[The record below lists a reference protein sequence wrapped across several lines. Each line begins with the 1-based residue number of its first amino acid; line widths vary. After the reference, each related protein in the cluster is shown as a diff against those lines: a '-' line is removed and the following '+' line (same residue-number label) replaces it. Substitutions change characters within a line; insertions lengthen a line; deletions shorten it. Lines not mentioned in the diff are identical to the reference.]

1 MTKLAWG
8 SHGERFFE
16 TGIDRGVLYLPG
28 QDGVPWNGLKAV
40 NEAPS
45 GGEPVPYYI
54 DGFKYLNV
62 ATAEEFK
69 ATLDAFSSPNEFAR
83 CDGRQ
88 SIQNGL
94 FATQQPRLP
103 FNLSYRTLVGNDI
116 KGTEHGYK
124 IHLVYNALAAPAQRS
139 NQTAGNT
146 TTPLALSWGITTTP
160 PKMTG
165 LKPTAHLVIDSR
177 LTPPNLMTVIE
188 DILYG
193 SDDVN
198 PTLPSVD
205 ELMELFKSTG
215 PVVRKNT
222 LTVPRPEV
230 YAGSGWSSAVGLQ
243 TIPEAGWVGGV
254 LASTIVPYIFTD
266 VSEEAYLAG
275 DRITLSVRYRV
286 PATAGGASFVS
297 VVPHLRASNTYY
309 RDGTHVNRVITL
321 GQDEIVTI
329 AWTTP
334 VDIAAGDL
342 DLAIIASNSAGTD
355 SVTAASGFAMRATD
369 VLIEPG
375 WTIGTY
381 LDGNTPDTNTETY
394 DWLGLV
400 GASQS
405 VMKSWY

>member
-1 MTKLAWG
+1 MTRLAWG

-40 NEAPS
+40 NEAPT
-45 GGEPVPYYI
+45 GGEPTPYYI

-69 ATLDAFSSPNEFAR
+69 ATLDAFSSPDEFAR
-83 CDGRQ
+83 CDGKQ

-139 NQTAGNT
+139 NQTIGNT
-146 TTPLALSWGITTTP
+146 TAPLTLSWGITTTP
-160 PKMTG
+160 PKMNG

-198 PTLPSVD
+198 PTLPSVE
-205 ELMELFKSTG
+205 ELMGLFKSTG

-230 YAGSGWSSAVGLQ
+230 YAGSGWAAPAGMQ
-243 TIPEAGWVGGV
+243 TIPEAGWLGGTLSGFSVG
-254 LASTIVPYIFTD
+254 YIYTD
-266 VSEEAYLAG
+266 VSEEAYSAG
-275 DRITLSVRYRV
+275 DRVTLTVRYRV
-286 PATAGGASFVS
+286 TAVSASAEFINVIPHRRAGNTFYPGA
-297 VVPHLRASNTYY
+297 
-309 RDGTHVNRVITL
+309 HVTRVITL
-321 GQDEIVTI
+321 DQDEVVTI
-329 AWTTP
+329 AWETP
-334 VDIAAGDL
+334 VAIAAGDL
-342 DLAIIASNSAGTD
+342 DLAIVTTNAAGTD
-355 SVTAASGFAMRATD
+355 LVPVAAGFSMRATD
-369 VLIEPG
+369 ALIEPG

-381 LDGNTPDTNTETY
+381 LDGNTPDTDVATY
-394 DWLGLV
+394 DWVGSV